1 MDTASIGIHTYYSVH
16 CSAWEGVSRSGEH
29 VAWGPARNCMCKN
42 NVCGGWCCT
51 YVWPWPWPCMHVT
64 SHRHCTCVPRARRR
78 YNAQARN
85 KQVVKSCRRRC
96 RCRGRQHQEE
106 DWKRR
111 RRWEGNTSPT
121 NASWGSALSTE
132 YAAAAGDDRSAHPP
146 TPPGQHLLC
155 IYKKQILCMEYLSI
169 AA

>member
-85 KQVVKSCRRRC
+85 KQAVKSCRRRC

-121 NASWGSALSTE
+121 NASWGSALSRARSSRWRRSVGPSTHPT
-132 YAAAAGDDRSAHPP
+132 RSAPF
-146 TPPGQHLLC
+146 
-155 IYKKQILCMEYLSI
+155 IYL
-169 AA
+169 